1 MKGSQL
7 LAVLAFLSLTSCQRV
22 PEASS
27 PLPHDVYVWQRLWTP
42 EGADGLTK
50 ASGSMQTIVV
60 FAGQISIGGDAPAIA
75 RPEIDYERLKQTRR
89 PVGLALR
96 VDPYSG
102 PFRSDDDA
110 IRSIVELARERLA
123 VARRHGI
130 EPAELHFDFD
140 CAESNL
146 DGYRT
151 WLRMVREAVKPLPVY
166 PTVLPS
172 SLKHSSF
179 TQLAKECGQFIL
191 QVHCVKPPRTIAD
204 TRTLTDPDR
213 AIEWVDQAAKI
224 GVPFRVAL
232 PTYSYL
238 VAFDAEGK
246 PKGISAEGP
255 SARWQTGSKVFR
267 WEADPDSLAGLI
279 TRWTQKRP
287 ASMRGVIWYRLP
299 VSSDS
304 LNWRWTTLDAVMH
317 GRSPSSDLRLEATP
331 NQPSDILL
339 INKGERN
346 ESLPEQIIASWD
358 ESPLVAADALSG
370 YEVETRSPFRLVFRR
385 RSDAVLSRL
394 SPESQRPIGWIR
406 CEKPARIRVVA
417 APVADSGGHRDLPTL
432 PNGPGNGHGVAPAL
446 D

>member
-1 MKGSQL
+1 MKGSLL
-7 LAVLAFLSLTSCQRV
+7 LAVLALLPLTGCHRV

-27 PLPHDVYVWQRLWTP
+27 PLPHDVYVWQRVWTP
-42 EGADGLTK
+42 EVADGLTK
-50 ASGSMQTIVV
+50 ASESMQTIVV
-60 FAGQISIGGDAPAIA
+60 FAGQISPGGDAPAVA
-75 RPEIDYERLKQTRR
+75 RPEIDYERLNQTRQ

-140 CAESNL
+140 CAESKL

-151 WLRMVREAVKPLPVY
+151 WLRAVREAVKPLPVY

-172 SLKHSSF
+172 WLKHSSF

-232 PTYSYL
+232 PTYAYL
-238 VAFDAEGK
+238 VAFDADEK

-255 SARWQTGSKVFR
+255 SARWQAGSKVFR
-267 WEADPDSLAGLI
+267 WEADPSALAGLVA
-279 TRWTQKRP
+279 RWSQKRP
-287 ASMRGVIWYRLP
+287 ASMKGVIWYRLP
-299 VSSDS
+299 VQSDS
-304 LNWRWTTLDAVMH
+304 LNWRWTTLAAVMQ

-339 INKGERN
+339 INHGERN
-346 ESLPEQIIASWD
+346 ELLPEQIIAIWD
-358 ESPLVAADALSG
+358 DAPLVSADALAG
-370 YEVETRSPFRLVFRR
+370 YDIESRSPSRVVFRR
-385 RSDAVLSRL
+385 RPEEALSRL
-394 SPESQRPIGWIR
+394 SPGSQRPIGWIR
-406 CEKPARIRVVA
+406 CEKPARIQVVA
-417 APVADSGGHRDLPTL
+417 TPPADDAGQRDSPPSPDDAGHR
-432 PNGPGNGHGVAPAL
+432 HGVSSAL